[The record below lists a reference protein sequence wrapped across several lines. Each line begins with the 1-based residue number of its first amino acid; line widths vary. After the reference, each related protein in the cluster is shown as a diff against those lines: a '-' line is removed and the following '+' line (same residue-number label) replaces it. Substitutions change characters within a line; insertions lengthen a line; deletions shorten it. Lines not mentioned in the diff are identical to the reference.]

1 MSTPAQHPQTAHP
14 PRLSITALFV
24 AAALSACANAP
35 TAYRPDSF
43 DGISEKAALFALRE
57 VQATDDQ
64 RAKFLEAY
72 DRHNPKLVTLA
83 KERAAITEQW
93 YGSSR
98 TDEAF
103 LSQAAS
109 LSERAA
115 AVTQQQWLEQASFE
129 HDIAAV
135 LTPEQWRDWRAL
147 WVRLAEASEYS
158 RGDRHGGRR

>member
-1 MSTPAQHPQTAHP
+1 MSTPPPYPQSAHP
-14 PRLSITALFV
+14 TRLSIIALFFAV
-24 AAALSACANAP
+24 ALSACASAP
-35 TAYRPDSF
+35 ATYRPGSF

-57 VQATDDQ
+57 IQATDDQ
-64 RAKFLEAY
+64 RAKFLAAY
-72 DRHNPKLVTLA
+72 DRHNPELVALA
-83 KERAAITEQW
+83 NQRVAITDQW
-93 YGSSR
+93 NGLNR

-103 LSQAAS
+103 LSQVAG

-147 WVRLAEASEYS
+147 WVRLAEASEYAG
-158 RGDRHGGRR
+158 GDRHGSRR